1 MNDIGTDTVIIGASV
16 AGLFLATKIQKCI
29 VLERRHKVGGKVRT
43 TNDKNSPQFDDGP
56 WRFHD
61 THENMKNLLEEYKI
75 GFKENTSHAKK
86 IEEKFDSKCKAGLST
101 FGSNAF
107 HHNIQTARDNS
118 IKSGYDG
125 MAYAD
130 CGGNVYHGQRHQ
142 EGKYYYVEN
151 GMREI
156 VTKLFEKVEE
166 KVKTESMVVDI
177 KKHENGFTI
186 TYIHDKQTKSLI
198 CTKVILCT
206 PAEKLEF
213 PSIDK
218 YLRPIRSSV
227 ECVPLMHVYAKLNK
241 GKLPPMYKI
250 DPSSHNTQIIS
261 GDLSDYFQLS
271 YTGGRTAMYLRDLY
285 LNYPKDFKTKLI
297 DDFKRLLPEYDVDAD
312 SIQVRYWDEAVH
324 FWRPILNISGK
335 SISNLSSQSIEPHPL
350 ILKNLYLCGESFSTK
365 QGWIE
370 GALETAKEVLKRI
383 ETPKEVSVSAPDTNS
398 LSIDGRVIDVS
409 QFKEIHPGST
419 EAIQNFVGK
428 DASFKF
434 QSIGHPPYAY
444 SYLFQL
450 QKGYTK

>member
-1 MNDIGTDTVIIGASV
+1 MSSDTVIIGASV
-16 AGLFLATKIQKCI
+16 AGLFLATKISNCI

-43 TNDKNSPQFDDGP
+43 TNENSTPQFDDGP

-61 THENMKNLLEEYKI
+61 THTIMKDLLKEYEIEFTENN
-75 GFKENTSHAKK
+75 SHT
-86 IEEKFDSKCKAGLST
+86 EKQDETFNSECKPGLST
-101 FGSNAF
+101 FGSNAIK
-107 HHNIQTARDNS
+107 HNIQKARDNS
-118 IKSGYDG
+118 LKSGYDG

-142 EGKYYYVEN
+142 EGTYYYVKN

-156 VTKLFEKVEE
+156 VEKLFEQVKE
-166 KVKTESMVVDI
+166 KVRTESMVVDI
-177 KKHENGFTI
+177 KKIEDKFTV
-186 TYIHDKQTKSLI
+186 TYIHDKQTQHLI

-227 ECVPLMHVYAKLNK
+227 ECVPLMHVYAKLK
-241 GKLPPMYKI
+241 TGRLPPMYKV
-250 DPSSHNTQIIS
+250 DPTSHNTQIIS

-271 YTGGRTAMYLRDLY
+271 YTGGRTAMYLRNLY
-285 LNYPKDFKTKLI
+285 LNYPTDFKTKLI
-297 DDFKRLLPEYDVDAD
+297 DDFKRLLPQYDVDAD
-312 SIQVRYWDEAVH
+312 SIQIRYWDEAVH

-335 SISNLSSQSIEPHPL
+335 SISNLSSQSIEPHPV

-370 GALETAKEVLKRI
+370 GALETAKEVLERI
-383 ETPKEVSVSAPDTNS
+383 KTPKEVSVSALDQNS

-409 QFKEIHPGST
+409 QFKEIHPGSKQ
-419 EAIQNFVGK
+419 AIQNFVGK

-444 SYLFQL
+444 SYFFQL
-450 QKGYTK
+450 QKGYTTK